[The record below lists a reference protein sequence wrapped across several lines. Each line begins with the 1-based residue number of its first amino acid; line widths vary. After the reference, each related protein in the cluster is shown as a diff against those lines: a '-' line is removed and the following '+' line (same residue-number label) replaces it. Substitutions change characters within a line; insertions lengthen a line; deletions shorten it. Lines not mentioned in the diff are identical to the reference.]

1 MTICTGCTPYTG
13 SRVQLSE
20 MEDSLTVG
28 QLIKH
33 WIFHVIISQR
43 QHTHL
48 IHNLY
53 VLYCPATQFEIPQ
66 PCALVYFD
74 TIPHNS

>member
-1 MTICTGCTPYTG
+1 MCVLMWRIDMKCL
-13 SRVQLSE
+13 SVQGAHLAQCLEYSY
-20 MEDSLTVG
+20 LRWRT
-28 QLIKH
+28 
-33 WIFHVIISQR
+33 R